1 VAAGAEARGERRK
14 GDIMKQTKWLSGL
27 VLFAGVMYSLVA
39 VALLIAPTWFFENM
53 GTFPPFNRHY
63 MGDLGSFLLPIAVGL
78 IVASRQPQRHFLL
91 IVVIAAGNILHALNH
106 IYDAI
111 IGRGDW
117 VHWLSDTVP
126 LIFFAVIF
134 LWAIMIGEWKLETD
148 STISHSPVS
157 NP

>member
-1 VAAGAEARGERRK
+1 
-14 GDIMKQTKWLSGL
+14 MKQTKRLRSL
-27 VLFAGVMYSLVA
+27 ILFAGVMYSLAA
-39 VALLIAPTWFFENM
+39 VALLIAPTWFYENL

-91 IVVIAAGNILHALNH
+91 IVVIATGNILHALNH
-106 IYDAI
+106 IYDAL

-126 LIFFAVIF
+126 LVFFAVMF
-134 LWAIMIGEWKLETD
+134 LWTMK
-148 STISHSPVS
+148 VS
-157 NP
+157 RFRMSSAVMSDVT